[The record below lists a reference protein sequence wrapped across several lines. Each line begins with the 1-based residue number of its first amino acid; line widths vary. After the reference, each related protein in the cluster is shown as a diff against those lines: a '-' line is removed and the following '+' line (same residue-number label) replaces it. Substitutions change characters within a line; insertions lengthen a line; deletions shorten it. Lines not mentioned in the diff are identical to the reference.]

1 MQDRQAILAADARLA
16 PFAGRAGMIFAV
28 LAAVAGLSFVG
39 IMLATSFMVTAK
51 PGVLAMSID
60 FRVFWAA
67 GKLALAGDPLAIH
80 DTAQLAAAHA
90 TNPDSL
96 MPWLYPPGYLL
107 LITPFG
113 ALTFSVAYL
122 VWTGLSLLATVLA
135 IRPFVAGVAPIWIAM
150 TLAPAYY
157 PALMLGQNSLFWMA
171 GLLAALA
178 AIRAERWVLAGFFI
192 GCLTLKPQL
201 GLLLPVALLAMGAWR
216 TILVA
221 IAITVALALL
231 PTMVYGV
238 DYWPLLIANVSEQG
252 SRMVDFLDDLFLM
265 VSPVYLLTLLGI
277 TPALALG
284 VQWVILGLAA
294 MSVFALWRSRQI
306 GFDAK
311 AAGLLAA
318 MLLSAPYL
326 WYYEAALMAAIAL
339 FLLRAGIL
347 GTRPGH
353 LVILGLIWMGGS
365 LQALNNFAELV
376 DQRLLGA
383 VIITPL
389 LVVSLGLCLLHFF
402 ASRRNVEGIPAP

>member
-16 PFAGRAGMIFAV
+16 PFAGRAGMLFAV

-39 IMLATSFMVTAK
+39 IMLATSFILTAK
-51 PGVLAMSID
+51 PDVLAMSID

-67 GKLALAGDPLAIH
+67 ARLAMEGDPLAVH
-80 DTAQLAAAHA
+80 DTARLAAAHA
-90 TNPDSL
+90 TNPDSW

-113 ALTFSVAYL
+113 TLTFSVAYL
-122 VWTGLSLLATVLA
+122 VWTGLSLLAMVLA
-135 IRPFVAGVAPIWIAM
+135 VRPFVAGVAPIWIAM

-157 PALMLGQNSLFWMA
+157 PAFMLGQNSLFWMA

-178 AIRAERWVLAGFFI
+178 ALRAERWVLAGLFI
-192 GCLTLKPQL
+192 GLLTLKPQL
-201 GLLLPVALLAMGAWR
+201 GVLLPVALLAMGAWR

-221 IAITVALALL
+221 IATTVVLALL
-231 PTMVYGV
+231 PTLVYGV
-238 DYWPLLIANVSEQG
+238 DYWPLLVATVTEQG
-252 SRMVDFLDDLFLM
+252 SRMVYSLVDLFL
-265 VSPVYLLTLLGI
+265 VISPVYLLALLGMA
-277 TPALALG
+277 PALALKL
-284 VQWVILGLAA
+284 QWVILGLAA
-294 MSVFALWRSRQI
+294 LAVFALWRSERI

-347 GTRPGH
+347 GTAPGH
-353 LVILGLIWMGGS
+353 LLLLGMIWMGGS

-389 LVVSLGLCLLHFF
+389 LVVSLGLCLSQLV
-402 ASRRNVEGIPAP
+402 AARRNLARPA